1 MDPKVD
7 RWEDRKVGQ
16 KAGRW
21 EDRRVGPKADPKVDR
36 WEDRK
41 VGPREGRWEDGEVGS
56 RAVKRGAWGV
66 QRPVEKE
73 PVRPRV
79 LLASKRRA

>member
-1 MDPKVD
+1 MGGRGGRKVDPKED
-7 RWEDRKVGQ
+7 RWEDRKVGRRGDPME
-16 KAGRW
+16 GRW
-21 EDRRVGPKADPKVDR
+21 EDRRVDPKVDP

-41 VGPREGRWEDGEVGS
+41 VGS

-79 LLASKRRA
+79 LLMSKRRA